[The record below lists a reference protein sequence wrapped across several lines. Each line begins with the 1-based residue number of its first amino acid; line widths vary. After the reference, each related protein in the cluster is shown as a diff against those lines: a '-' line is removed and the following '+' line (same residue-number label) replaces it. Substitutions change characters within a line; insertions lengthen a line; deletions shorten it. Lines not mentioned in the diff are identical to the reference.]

1 MNESFQVSDREEA
14 ASIAGLSG
22 VVKTVRP
29 DGTFEVAIRNRRFIL
44 HVNCLLPSLTRPGV
58 IPYCPGPG
66 PSGAF
71 GDRALESSFHLASA
85 GCEEI
90 FAAIS
95 KNDLQAVKD
104 LCEENHPIA
113 CALRQDFKQ
122 PIHSATTL
130 NDSNILSYLL
140 QLDEVIIDSVDIE
153 GNTPLHMA
161 MANENLEISQILLQ
175 CQSKACDIN
184 RQNAR
189 GKSAL
194 IIAASMGYTEKVSL
208 LLAKGCD
215 VNLFDGNGETALFSS
230 ITHGKTEVALA
241 ILHTGLVDY
250 KMKTV
255 KDVTYLHQA
264 CAKGNIEVVL
274 KLLELSPDLINMVDK
289 NSEFSPLYLAVL
301 NNKEE
306 IVNIL
311 IDSGATVNLAS
322 KRRVNALMI
331 AVASCNLRVI
341 SKLVSAGINL
351 SHVDIEYNNCLAHL
365 FQPMPNVVKLTAYE
379 VEEITG
385 DIEEVAKLL
394 QGICVDSEINRDALV
409 ACYLISKGVKYKGI
423 RNKANQTPLQICKEE
438 SVVNVIEN
446 FIKENSNGTSYSSA
460 ECRMCNKPANCQ
472 FKPCDHV
479 ISCGDCVDFFKRCY
493 ICKEAV
499 ESHKK
504 ITITIQKICVLCD
517 ELEANVRFMPCN
529 HNEVCLGCAPRIKK
543 CIKCQTV
550 ITGKTDLQGNDAS
563 TAAMAAVASTSG
575 ASSLFDGAS
584 GAARDAFGA
593 SNEELAQ
600 LRSKLEQLEDAALC
614 QICIERPKNVV
625 FLCGHIFCQVCASS
639 LQLCPICRQVVSRM
653 IPIYSG

>member
-1 MNESFQVSDREEA
+1 M
-14 ASIAGLSG
+14 
-22 VVKTVRP
+22 RP
-29 DGTFEVAIRNRRFIL
+29 DGTFEVGIRSRRFIL

-66 PSGAF
+66 PSGAY
-71 GDRALESSFHLASA
+71 GDRAIEPSFHLPSA

-90 FAAIS
+90 FQAIN

-104 LCEENHPIA
+104 LVDENHAIA
-113 CALRQDFKQ
+113 CALQQDFKQ
-122 PIHSATTL
+122 PIHLAATL
-130 NDSNILSYLL
+130 NDSHILSYLL
-140 QLDEVIIDSVDIE
+140 QLDEVNVDSVDIE
-153 GNTPLHMA
+153 GNTPLHLA
-161 MANENLEISQILLQ
+161 MTNENVEISQILLQ
-175 CQSKACDIN
+175 CQSKACDVN
-184 RQNAR
+184 RQNTR
-189 GKSAL
+189 GKSPL
-194 IIAASMGYTEKVSL
+194 IIAASMGSMEKVDL

-215 VNLFDGNGETALFSS
+215 VNLTDGNGETALFCC
-230 ITHGKTEVALA
+230 ITHGKNEVALA
-241 ILHTGLVDY
+241 LIQTGRVDY
-250 KMKTV
+250 KLKTL

-264 CAKGNIEVVL
+264 CSRGNSEVVL
-274 KLLELSPDLINMVDK
+274 KLLEVCPDLINMVDK

-301 NNKEE
+301 SNQEE

-311 IDSGATVNLAS
+311 LDSGANVNLTS
-322 KRRVNALMI
+322 KRRVNALMV

-351 SHVDIEYNNCLAHL
+351 SHVDIECNNCLVHL
-365 FQPMPNVVKLTAYE
+365 FQPMPNVVKLTSYT
-379 VEEITG
+379 VEEVTG
-385 DIEEVAKLL
+385 DFDEVAKLL
-394 QGICVDSEINRDALV
+394 QGVCTDSETSRDALV

-423 RNKANQTPLQICKEE
+423 KNKANQTPLQICKEQ
-438 SVVNVIEN
+438 SLVNIIEN
-446 FIKENSNGTSYSSA
+446 FIRENSNGVSYSSA

-479 ISCGDCVDFFKRCY
+479 ISCEECVDFFKRCY

-517 ELEANVRFMPCN
+517 EFEANVRFMPCN

-543 CIKCQTV
+543 CIKCQIV

-563 TAAMAAVASTSG
+563 TAALAVASSSTG
-575 ASSLFDGAS
+575 AALLDGAPGS
-584 GAARDAFGA
+584 SRDPFGA

-625 FLCGHIFCQVCASS
+625 FLCGHTFCQNCASS

-653 IPIYSG
+653 IPIFSG